1 MDAGIITTLHNSFAF
16 VLTSGFGRVFPVALS
31 LLGKLAV
38 LELILVATWAWWSDD
53 NVVAALLVKL
63 MWIMAF
69 VFLVTQWP
77 KLCRILMTSFITA
90 GLRAGGG
97 PLTVDDMTNPSNLAR
112 FGLEVTA
119 VLWQRLAGKSGLQA
133 VMSLPMLFVD
143 GWVAIGIVLAYFV
156 MAIQVFVCHIEFYI
170 VAVLAM
176 VLVPFGVFRHT
187 SFLGEKGIGVVIAF
201 GIKMMVL
208 AAILNSSDGVLQT
221 VRMKAATGLLD
232 INETLSLLMASWALA
247 LLAWHAPSVAAG
259 MIAGAP
265 SLTAATVAHGAVAAV
280 AGVGLAGIAGVGA
293 KNLLGA
299 ATRTGLRLGAAG
311 TAAYQAGGVR
321 GVLQTAQETAAYHAE
336 MVTAGFRGAY
346 ASGRVYGA
354 NFEAVPFSPGSPAN
368 RAASTAL
375 VVRNLATRI
384 VPPPSPPQG
393 GMSGPIRHP

>member
-1 MDAGIITTLHNSFAF
+1 MDPGIIATLYNSFAE
-16 VLTSGFGRVFPVALS
+16 VLTSGFGRMLPIALS

-63 MWIMAF
+63 LWITAF

-77 KLCRILMTSFITA
+77 KLTRIVMSSFITA

-97 PLTVDDMTNPSNLAR
+97 ALTVDDMSNPSKLAS

-119 VLWQRLAGKSGLQA
+119 VLWQRLSNQSGFKA

-143 GWVAIGIVLAYFV
+143 GWVAILIVLAYFV
-156 MAIQVFVCHIEFYI
+156 LAIQVFICHIEFYI

-187 SFLGEKGIGVVIAF
+187 SFIGEKGIGTVVAF

-208 AAILNSSDGVLQT
+208 AALLNSMQPVMETIRLKS
-221 VRMKAATGLLD
+221 ATGLFHV
-232 INETLSLLMASWALA
+232 NESLSLLMASWALA

-265 SLTAATVAHGAVAAV
+265 SLTAATVVHGAVAGA

-299 ATRTGLRLGAAG
+299 ATRTGLRFGGAG
-311 TAAYQAGGVR
+311 LAAYQAGGVR
-321 GVLQTAQETAAYHAE
+321 GALQTAGATAVYQAE

-354 NFEAVPFSPGSPAN
+354 NFAAVPFSPGSSGN
-368 RAASTAL
+368 RVASTAL
-375 VVRNLATRI
+375 IARQLAMRV

-393 GMSGPIRHP
+393 GMSGSMRHP